1 MALLALRPPRG
12 PKAIVELL
20 DLNQVLAPLG
30 VNRFFADYWQK
41 KVFQLELDTAS
52 FTRVRDA
59 IGPLDIS
66 RLAGAAKGG
75 TQAWLAGEHLAH
87 SVIPVTPANAA
98 GFFAA
103 GATLYFLNV
112 PLPSVTDGVA
122 DFLGAPRQRVIASIF
137 LTPASGGA
145 SPHFDMHENFTIQL
159 TGAKRWK
166 VGARPV
172 VPGPLEG
179 HILGRPLP
187 PAMAGLPDESA
198 TDTPLTVDLKPGSF
212 FYIPRGTVHRTE
224 AGQESW
230 SINLS
235 YVRTMWLD
243 LVHGVLRRHMAGSA
257 KWRGSVT
264 GVGQGSDPGAQ
275 TQNLLPE
282 LMTELKAVL
291 SDPDEMN
298 RLCQEFLDKPD
309 A

>member
-1 MALLALRPPRG
+1 MTDGLDMRRLLAPIGAERFFVEHWQTRMALLPLA
-12 PKAIVELL
+12 AD
-20 DLNQVLAPLG
+20 DLTFIRN
-30 VNRFFADYWQK
+30 
-41 KVFQLELDTAS
+41 T
-52 FTRVRDA
+52 
-59 IGPLDIS
+59 IGPLDPA
-66 RLAGAAKGG
+66 RLAGLAREGS
-75 TQAWLAGEHLAH
+75 QAWLAGEHLAH
-87 SVIPVTPANAA
+87 SVIPVTAANAA
-98 GFFAA
+98 SFFAA

-112 PLPSVTDGVA
+112 PLPSLTSSVA

-137 LTPASGGA
+137 LTPGMGGA

-166 VGARPV
+166 VGAGPV
-172 VPGPLEG
+172 MEGPLEG

-187 PAMAGLPDESA
+187 ASLAGLWDERGVE
-198 TDTPLTVDLKPGSF
+198 TPLTVDLEPGSF

-230 SINLS
+230 SVNLS
-235 YVRTMWLD
+235 YCRTMWLD

-275 TQNLLPE
+275 SQNLLPE
-282 LMTELKAVL
+282 LVAELHALL
-291 SDPDEMN
+291 SNAREID
-298 RLCQEFLDKPD
+298 RLCQQFIEKPD